1 MSMIVFNTGK
11 FIYTGDDGKRRILLN
26 VSEICGNHSA
36 VGMNQQIGQ
45 SRGKAGDEDSFL
57 SALMKHIEVLKGIG
71 AGQGGYILLTL
82 LLLNDLCKRPHPV
95 KVLRVGGSSSDLL
108 SLELSKILREFHP
121 DSMLC
126 CMCDD
131 DRRAVEKNIMSLPKD
146 MKGVKLMQKQFS
158 ALLLDDMKGELEPE
172 VVAEVL
178 PSLRPFGHFFCLTS
192 QNDLKDACFKVLPD
206 ADSMHTEG
214 EFFLLEQACPYEEWT
229 RAWENTPEG
238 RMVREKAGLELK
250 MRQLQMDVD
259 DLELMEERRA
269 RRMIQHAKALEFS
282 VAEIYTSLAS
292 ADAKPLTA
300 QFREAL
306 LDWYL
311 GNADMQRVR
320 ASFKVLWDDLLRHH
334 DI

>member
-1 MSMIVFNTGK
+1 
-11 FIYTGDDGKRRILLN
+11 
-26 VSEICGNHSA
+26 
-36 VGMNQQIGQ
+36 
-45 SRGKAGDEDSFL
+45 
-57 SALMKHIEVLKGIG
+57 
-71 AGQGGYILLTL
+71 
-82 LLLNDLCKRPHPV
+82 
-95 KVLRVGGSSSDLL
+95 
-108 SLELSKILREFHP
+108 
-121 DSMLC
+121 
-126 CMCDD
+126 MCDD

-206 ADSMHTEG
+206 ADSMYTEG

-259 DLELMEERRA
+259 DLEFMEERRA